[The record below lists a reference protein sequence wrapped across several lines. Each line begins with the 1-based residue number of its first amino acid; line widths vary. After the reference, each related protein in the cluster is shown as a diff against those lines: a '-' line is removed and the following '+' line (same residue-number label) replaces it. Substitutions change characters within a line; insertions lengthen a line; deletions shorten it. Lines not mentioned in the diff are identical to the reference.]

1 MNLKLRNICYSLI
14 LALSIVFTS
23 VSTTFAE
30 SSPIFSEIIAPGLIR
45 KEYKVD
51 QGDKK
56 TIINVLECDLD
67 NPFLKIAVIPGKGKY
82 NQRATVSQMASRVDS
97 TAMVNGD
104 FFNMLLQGTPE
115 GPSIVDGNLQSSPCV
130 MEGVY
135 SLGIDESNTGHIEAI
150 KFQGKVTAPNGKTYP
165 IDGLNKSYYW
175 HEPSTEY
182 SHENKIQIYNDF
194 WAASTRGDKKNTEIL
209 INSNG
214 VIEQISENKSF
225 PFPVPDSKMIMQV
238 DGVAK
243 DFILQNSKIGD
254 KLNIDYSI
262 SPDRNWKFLI
272 GGHALLVNNGQ
283 KVPYT
288 KDINVLGG
296 VRARTAAGLS
306 KDGKKLYIAS
316 AEARTKR
323 SAGMS
328 LDNLSNFMK
337 SIGCDI
343 AVNLDGGGSTTMVV
357 KNLGESNQ
365 SKIINPERNGAER
378 AVVNGIGIFNTVKE
392 TGPAVGIKINGPD
405 DMIIGQ
411 SADFTIKSAWD
422 ENYKPVDP
430 NTMTYDLFDSNEDK
444 EAWNITNFLARHTGE
459 VDITLVT
466 NNGVRSTKKVNVH
479 DFDFVESLIVSS
491 DKTKI
496 NSGDT
501 VNFTVKAKLKNKKE
515 VSLDPSVLKY
525 QIDGFDG
532 EFNNGVLKVNSLNDN
547 ASAKVTISAGDKSSS
562 IRLNDINSKVIK
574 MKINNK
580 SYSING
586 ENKNMDAAP
595 FIKDNRTFVP
605 IRFIVS
611 ALDGEVS
618 WNNEAR
624 IATIK
629 YDDKI
634 IEIPINNKT
643 IKVNGKEKAID
654 SPAVVKSNRTF
665 VPIRFVAENLGMEI
679 EYNNSLREVTIID
692 INKTKE
698 NIEEDNKEK
707 PTNNENNKDVV
718 SLVE

>member
-430 NTMTYDLFDSNEDK
+430 NTMTYDLFDSNED
-444 EAWNITNFLARHTGE
+444 EAAWNITNFLARHTGE

-496 NSGDT
+496 NSEDT

-515 VSLDPSVLKY
+515 VLLDPSVLKY

>member
-430 NTMTYDLFDSNEDK
+430 NTMTYDLFDSNED
-444 EAWNITNFLARHTGE
+444 EAAWNITNFLARHTGE

-479 DFDFVESLIVSS
+479 DFDFIESLIVSS

-515 VSLDPSVLKY
+515 VLLDPSVLKY

>member
-430 NTMTYDLFDSNEDK
+430 NTMTYDLFDSNED
-444 EAWNITNFLARHTGE
+444 EAAWNITNFLARHTGE

-515 VSLDPSVLKY
+515 VLLDPSVLKY

>member
-1 MNLKLRNICYSLI
+1 MNSKLRNICYSLA
-14 LALSIVFTS
+14 LALVIIFTS
-23 VSTTFAE
+23 IPSSVIAV
-30 SSPIFSEIIAPGLIR
+30 SSPTFSEIIGPGLIR

-51 QGDKK
+51 QGKQK

-67 NPFLKIAVIPGKGKY
+67 NPFLEISVIPGKGKY
-82 NQRATVSQMASRVDS
+82 NQRATVSQMASRVNS

-115 GPSIVDGNLQSSPCV
+115 GPSIINGNLESSPCV
-130 MEGVY
+130 LVGTY
-135 SLGIDESNTGHIEAI
+135 SLGIDKNNTGHIEPI
-150 KFQGKVTAPNGKTYP
+150 TFQGNVTAPNGKSYP

-175 HEPSTEY
+175 HEPNGEY
-182 SHENKIQIYNDF
+182 SHENKIQLYNDF

-214 VIEQISENKSF
+214 IIEQISENKSF
-225 PFPVPDSKMIMQV
+225 PFVVPDSKIIMQV
-238 DGVAK
+238 DGTAK

-254 KLNIDYSI
+254 KLNINYSI

-272 GGHALLVNNGQ
+272 GGHALLVNNGE

-316 AEARTKR
+316 AEGRTQR

-337 SIGCDI
+337 SIGCNI

-365 SKIINPERNGAER
+365 SKIINPERNGSER
-378 AVVNGIGIFNTVKE
+378 AVVNGIGIFNTAKE

-405 DMIIGQ
+405 DMVLGQ

-430 NTMTYDLFDSNEDK
+430 NTMTYDLFDSNKDK
-444 EAWNITNFLARHTGE
+444 EAWNITSFLARHPGE
-459 VDITLVT
+459 VNITLVT
-466 NNGVRSTKKVNVH
+466 NNGTTSTKKVNVH
-479 DFDFVESLIVSS
+479 NFDYIDSLNVTA
-491 DKTKI
+491 DKTQV

-501 VNFTVKAKLKNKKE
+501 VKFTVKAKLKDKKE
-515 VSLDPSVLKY
+515 VLLDPRVLKFD
-525 QIDGFDG
+525 IEGFEG
-532 EFNNGVLKVNSLNDN
+532 KFNNGALTISSLKDNS
-547 ASAKVTISAGDKSSS
+547 SANVIVSAGDKTKT
-562 IRLNDINSKVIK
+562 IKLNDINSKVIK

-580 SYSING
+580 TYSINS

-611 ALDGEVS
+611 ALNGDVS
-618 WNNEAR
+618 WDNENRIVNINYNDKSIEVPINKNTILVNNE
-624 IATIK
+624 
-629 YDDKI
+629 
-634 IEIPINNKT
+634 EQQ
-643 IKVNGKEKAID
+643 ID
-654 SPAVVKSNRTF
+654 SPAIIKNNRTF
-665 VPIRFVAENLGMEI
+665 VPIRFIAENLGMQI
-679 EYNNSLREVTIID
+679 DFDNNAREVTIVE
-692 INKTKE
+692 NTKKGNAQAE
-698 NIEEDNKEK
+698 VISDNVN
-707 PTNNENNKDVV
+707 TDSA
-718 SLVE
+718 SLVEEK

>member
-430 NTMTYDLFDSNEDK
+430 NTMTYDLFDSNED
-444 EAWNITNFLARHTGE
+444 EAAWNITNFLARHTGE